1 MLLVMVTGLK
11 RWMGGMIDIVVCVTS
26 FQFDC
31 LLELNPF
38 LALFV
43 PVFDPDWQLYGN
55 IIEKIC

>member
-1 MLLVMVTGLK
+1 MVAGLK
-11 RWMGGMIDIVVCVTS
+11 RRMGGMIDIVVRVTS

-43 PVFDPDWQLYGN
+43 PVFDPDWQLCDN
-55 IIEKIC
+55 IIETIC